1 MVDTHIFLPGKMR
14 RKRATNRRLS
24 FSAKK
29 LLFLR
34 GRAAK
39 APQGADSRTKKKR
52 PLYSDF
58 ENSAEFIAAPKR
70 GGKKRDGGGGKK
82 QRKRNKQVKKV
93 IICSRRLSERPRE
106 RRDTESAT
114 PPTKSVGFSRST
126 RKNLADR

>member
-39 APQGADSRTKKKR
+39 APQGADSRTITQKNA
-52 PLYSDF
+52 L
-58 ENSAEFIAAPKR
+58 FIVTSKTPPNLSRHQKEGEKNGME
-70 GGKKRDGGGGKK
+70 GGE
-82 QRKRNKQVKKV
+82 RNKEKETSK
-93 IICSRRLSERPRE
+93 
-106 RRDTESAT
+106 
-114 PPTKSVGFSRST
+114 
-126 RKNLADR
+126 